1 MSHSLLNFSPISR
14 TRRNHGLEHATLHVL
29 SRRFPRLSLAGIS
42 SPRGFII
49 LGDVTSEDVA
59 EAAIEALKRLRAGE
73 SNLALHPNCGT
84 NFAIPGAFAGLAGW
98 LATLGS
104 DKSFKSKLER
114 LPLALALATVALSL
128 TFPLGPIIQKRFTTS
143 GDPQGLELE
152 RVETCI
158 RAGIRVHHV
167 TTRG

>member
-1 MSHSLLNFSPISR
+1 M
-14 TRRNHGLEHATLHVL
+14 
-29 SRRFPRLSLAGIS
+29 AGY
-42 SPRGFII
+42 P
-49 LGDVTSEDVA
+49 A
-59 EAAIEALKRLRAGE
+59 
-73 SNLALHPNCGT
+73 
-84 NFAIPGAFAGLAGW
+84 
-98 LATLGS
+98 S